1 LAPLSMEAQQSEID
15 AAEEI
20 VALVFGTAA
29 ATLAVARLWPQL
41 QTLTPALSA
50 EAVSTA
56 SGLGAVLVVGA
67 GGVLVGLLPR
77 FTRRHTSGAERPLS
91 PKGNAGVGS
100 G

>member
-1 LAPLSMEAQQSEID
+1 MAPLSMETQQSEID
-15 AAEEI
+15 AAGEI

-41 QTLTPALSA
+41 QALTPALSA

-77 FTRRHTSGAERPLS
+77 FTSRHVRG
-91 PKGNAGVGS
+91 
-100 G
+100 